1 MKLRLKEMRSES
13 IDKKYKFNIY
23 KAYLYHFIL
32 GIHTVRAVYYAFMTE
47 WGGLSFS
54 QQMILQAYFM
64 FMIFILEIPS
74 GAIADY
80 LGRKKGLI
88 LSAMTVVLAAFS
100 YSITPNIIL
109 FYLAE
114 TLWAFSIALISGTDE
129 AFLFNSLKM
138 IGKEDRLPRVMGNIQ
153 VMNLVALTIS
163 APLGSIIAEF
173 VSLQFTMTCLGI
185 IYIGAFITSLTYH
198 EPELVNKQE
207 SERYLNIIKDG
218 FKELK
223 KNKILRILCLD
234 RLFINVF
241 IYLLFWTY
249 QPYLTAFGVP
259 LFIWGFILSLMNL
272 TTAGLSYLFPKI
284 LNKLKK
290 KVVFLIFINII
301 NGLGFILLAL
311 TSNPFIAIIFLLLI
325 VGFGYPRF
333 LLYVHGINKQ
343 IESENRATVLSTIN
357 MFQSLSMAL
366 LYLIIGFVVEIWG
379 VFYFFIINGVIIL
392 ILTLFTRAKSS
403 YL

>member
-1 MKLRLKEMRSES
+1 MRSES
-13 IDKKYKFNIY
+13 NNKKYKLNIY

-32 GIHTVRAVYYAFMTE
+32 GIHTVRAVYYTFMTE
-47 WGGLSFS
+47 WGGLVFS

-74 GAIADY
+74 GGIADY

-88 LSAMTVVLAAFS
+88 LSALTVILAAFF
-100 YSITPNIIL
+100 YSIIPNIFL

-129 AFLFNSLKM
+129 TFLFNSLKV
-138 IGKEDRLPRVMGNIQ
+138 IGKEDHLPKVMGNIQ
-153 VMNLVALTIS
+153 VMNLIALTIS

-198 EPELVNKQE
+198 EPKLVNEQK
-207 SERYLNIIKDG
+207 SERFLTIIKDG

-223 KNKILRILCLD
+223 KNKILRTLCFD

-249 QPYLTAFGVP
+249 QPYLTAIGVP
-259 LFIWGFILSLMNL
+259 LFMWGFILSLMNL
-272 TTAGLSYLFPKI
+272 TNAGLSYLFPKI
-284 LNKLKK
+284 LKQFKRK
-290 KVVFLIFINII
+290 IIFLISINII
-301 NGLGFILLAL
+301 NGLAFIFLAI
-311 TSNPFIAIIFLLLI
+311 TSNPIIGAIFLLLI
-325 VGFGYPRF
+325 VGFGYPRS
-333 LLYVHGINKQ
+333 LIYVHGINKQ
-343 IESENRATVLSTIN
+343 IASENRATVLSTIN
-357 MFQSLSMAL
+357 MFQSLSMAV
-366 LYLIIGFVVEIWG
+366 LYLFIGFAVEIWG
-379 VFYFFIINGVIIL
+379 IFWFFMINGAIIL